1 MKESMVK
8 TSSKLV
14 KMAKNY
20 SIRVVFAKAMYFISA
35 VLISRGYILGS
46 YYPFGLSLSASVS
59 GKMLVPT
66 LMGSVFGYLMPLR
79 LGSGMRYISTVI
91 SIAAIRWALSDVT
104 KIKNHVLYTPLV
116 VFMSSIVTGL
126 AVNCADGITFHGTM
140 ITLLEC
146 FVAAVATYFFDTSFK
161 VIKNKKIYNLS
172 LTEFVCI
179 AISISISLLALSEIS
194 MHGVSIG
201 RIFAV
206 TLILISSYCFGAT
219 GGSIA
224 GISSGVIFAL
234 PSFGINFVS
243 GSYAFAGMLSGAFAP
258 FGKLAVCGAF
268 IPAYAIVCFRSGDV
282 TGMISRLYELT
293 FGMIIFCVLPSK
305 TFNFLKNIC
314 PGKALLESKKTSVS
328 SKNKEAFWRLRL
340 VSDCFSSMNCLDKVQ
355 IEALSPSKFGLEEA
369 CLDSIKS
376 YCSSCGLRKLCWDKN
391 CKSTYESMRKAI
403 KETPEID
410 DFGSSE
416 NVLGN
421 CRKPE
426 NILQRIRSIKRDYS
440 SCELVRSQ
448 AREFKT
454 IAQRYF
460 DDISYLTANLACEFK
475 NHIAYDEELSSE
487 IKKVLTENGIK
498 PENVSCKKVKGR
510 LFIEIETGIF
520 EKTRFNE
527 KIVKMISDLS
537 GRKLDEPVFNMT
549 KNSCVIR
556 LHEKKIFKAV
566 FSVTQH
572 ACNGGKFCGDSCR
585 CFEDGEGNFNAI
597 LSDGMGTGSSAAV
610 EGSIVAELAKQFLKF
625 GIGLNCALK
634 LINSVM
640 LFNTKSETLT
650 TLDALSVNLFTGE
663 AKLIK
668 AGSPATFVIHEGEI
682 KKINFSSLPVGIL
695 SEVSASGE
703 VFKLMPEDTVIMLS
717 DGVTD
722 IGEDWV
728 LNILK
733 KINTENLG
741 QISKYIVSEAVKAR
755 SSERDD
761 DISVLAI
768 KISKV

>member
-1 MKESMVK
+1 MVK
-8 TSSKLV
+8 TGGRLA

-20 SIRVVFAKAMYFISA
+20 SLRVIFAKAMYFISA

-79 LGSGMRYISTVI
+79 LGSGMRYISAVI
-91 SIAAIRWALSDVT
+91 SIAAIRWALSDVA
-104 KIKNHVLYTPLV
+104 KIKNHVLYTPMV

-126 AVNCADGITFHGTM
+126 AVNCADGITFHGTV

-161 VIKNKKIYNLS
+161 AVKNKKIHNLS

-179 AISISISLLALSEIS
+179 ALSISISLLALSEIS
-194 MHGVSIG
+194 MHGVSAG
-201 RIFAV
+201 RILAV
-206 TLILISSYCFGAT
+206 TLILVFSYCFGVT
-219 GGSIA
+219 GGSVA

-258 FGKLAVCGAF
+258 FGKFAVCGAF
-268 IPAYAIVCFRSGDV
+268 IPSYAIVCFRSGDV
-282 TGMISRLYELT
+282 PGMISRLYELT
-293 FGMIIFCVLPSK
+293 FGMIIFCLLPSK
-305 TFNFLKNIC
+305 TFNFLKSIC
-314 PGKALLESKKTSVS
+314 PGKVLPESKNSTG
-328 SKNKEAFWRLRL
+328 KNKEAFWRLRR
-340 VSDCFSSMNCLDKVQ
+340 VSDCFSSMNCFDKAQ
-355 IEALSPSKFGLEEA
+355 IEALSPSEFSLEEA
-369 CLDSIKS
+369 CLDSVKS

-391 CKSTYESMRKAI
+391 CKSTYECMRKAI
-403 KETPEID
+403 KETPQND
-410 DFGSSE
+410 DFDS
-416 NVLGN
+416 NLNILGN
-421 CRKPE
+421 CRKQE
-426 NILQRIRSIKRDYS
+426 KILQRIRSIKRDFS
-440 SCELVRSQ
+440 SCELVRFQ
-448 AREFKT
+448 AKEFKS

-460 DDISYLTANLACEFK
+460 DDISYLAAGLACEFK
-475 NHIAYDEELSSE
+475 DSIAYDEELARQ
-487 IKKVLTENGIK
+487 IKKFLAENGIK
-498 PENVSCKKVKGR
+498 PENVSCKKIGGR

-527 KIVKMISDLS
+527 KIIAAISDLS
-537 GRKLDEPVFNMT
+537 GRKLDEPIFNMT
-549 KNSCVIR
+549 KNSCAIK
-556 LHEKKIFKAV
+556 LLEEKNFKAV
-566 FSVTQH
+566 FAVSQH
-572 ACNGGKFCGDSCR
+572 ACNGSKFCGDSCR

-610 EGSIVAELAKQFLKF
+610 EGSIVAELSKQFLKF
-625 GIGLNCALK
+625 GIGLKCALK
-634 LINSVM
+634 FINSVM

-650 TLDALSVNLFTGE
+650 TLDALSINLFTGE
-663 AKLIK
+663 AKLVK

-695 SEVSASGE
+695 NDVSASGE
-703 VFKLMPEDTVIMLS
+703 VFKLVPEDIVIMLS

-728 LNILK
+728 LDVLK
-733 KINTENLG
+733 KIKTEDLSE
-741 QISKYIVSEAVKAR
+741 ISKYIVSQAVKAR

-761 DISVLAI
+761 DITALAI

>member
-1 MKESMVK
+1 MVK
-8 TSSKLV
+8 TGSKLA

-59 GKMLVPT
+59 GKMFVPT

-126 AVNCADGITFHGTM
+126 AVNCADGMTFHGAM

-146 FVAAVATYFFDTSFK
+146 LVAAVATYFFDTSFK
-161 VIKNKKIYNLS
+161 VIKNKKIYSLS

-194 MHGVSIG
+194 LHGISIG
-201 RIFAV
+201 RTFAV
-206 TLILISSYCFGAT
+206 TLILISSYCFGVT

-243 GSYAFAGMLSGAFAP
+243 GSYAFAGMLSGAFAQ
-258 FGKLAVCGAF
+258 FGKFAVCGAF

-282 TGMISRLYELT
+282 QGMISRLYELT
-293 FGMIIFCVLPSK
+293 FGMIIFCMLPSK

-314 PGKALLESKKTSVS
+314 PGKALPESKSVV
-328 SKNKEAFWRLRL
+328 SKNKEAFWRLRT

-355 IEALSPSKFGLEEA
+355 IEALNPSKFSLEEA
-369 CLDSIKS
+369 CLDSVKS

-391 CKSTYESMRKAI
+391 CKSTYECMRKAI

-410 DFGSSE
+410 DFDLNS
-416 NVLGN
+416 NILGN

-426 NILQRIRSIKRDYS
+426 NILQRIRSIKRDFS

-448 AREFKT
+448 AKEFKT

-460 DDISYLTANLACEFK
+460 DDISYLTASLACEFK
-475 NHIAYDEELSSE
+475 NHIAYDEKLSSE
-487 IKKVLTENGIK
+487 IKKVLSENGIK
-498 PENVSCKKVKGR
+498 PENVSCKKISNR

-527 KIVKMISDLS
+527 KVVKIISDLS

-549 KNSCVIR
+549 KNSCIIR
-556 LHEKKIFKAV
+556 LHEKKIFKAD

-650 TLDALSVNLFTGE
+650 TLDALTVNLFTGE
-663 AKLIK
+663 AKLVK

-695 SEVSASGE
+695 NDVSASGE
-703 VFKLMPEDTVIMLS
+703 VFKLMPQDIVIMLS

-728 LNILK
+728 LKILK
-733 KINTENLG
+733 KINTENLSE
-741 QISKYIVSEAVKAR
+741 ISKYIVSESVKAR
-755 SSERDD
+755 SNERDD
-761 DISVLAI
+761 DITVLAI
-768 KISKV
+768 KISEV

>member
-8 TSSKLV
+8 TGSKLA

-20 SIRVVFAKAMYFISA
+20 SLRVVFAKAMYFISA

-59 GKMLVPT
+59 GRMLIPT
-66 LMGSVFGYLMPLR
+66 LMGSVFVYLMPLR

-91 SIAAIRWALSDVT
+91 AIAAIRWALSDVT

-126 AVNCADGITFHGTM
+126 AVNCADGVTFHGTM

-146 FVAAVATYFFDTSFK
+146 LVAAVATYFFDTSFK
-161 VIKNKKIYNLS
+161 AIKSKKIYTLS
-172 LTEFVCI
+172 LAEFVCI

-194 MHGVSIG
+194 LHGVSIG

-206 TLILISSYCFGAT
+206 TLILISSYCFGVT
-219 GGSIA
+219 GGSVA

-293 FGMIIFCVLPSK
+293 FGMIIFCSLPSK

-314 PGKALLESKKTSVS
+314 PGRASPESKNEG
-328 SKNKEAFWRLRL
+328 SKNKEAFWRLRG

-355 IEALSPSKFGLEEA
+355 IEALNPSKFGLEEA

-391 CKSTYESMRKAI
+391 CKSTYECMRKAI

-410 DFGSSE
+410 DFDSSA
-416 NVLGN
+416 NILGN

-426 NILQRIRSIKRDYS
+426 NILQRIRSIKRDFS

-448 AREFKT
+448 AKEFKT

-460 DDISYLTANLACEFK
+460 DDISYLTASLACEFK
-475 NHIAYDEELSSE
+475 NHISYDEEISSE
-487 IKKVLTENGIK
+487 INKILAENGIK
-498 PENVSCKKVKGR
+498 PENVSCKKIGGR
-510 LFIEIETGIF
+510 LFVEIETGIF
-520 EKTRFNE
+520 EKTRFSE
-527 KIVKMISDLS
+527 KVVKVISDLS

-549 KNSCVIR
+549 KNSCIIR
-556 LHEKKIFKAV
+556 LHEKKIFKAD

-650 TLDALSVNLFTGE
+650 TLDVLSVNLFTGE

-682 KKINFSSLPVGIL
+682 RKINFSSLPVGIL
-695 SEVSASGE
+695 NDVSASGE
-703 VFKLMPEDTVIMLS
+703 VFKLMPQDTVIMLS

-733 KINTENLG
+733 KINTENLSE
-741 QISKYIVSEAVKAR
+741 ISKYIVSEAVKAR

-761 DISVLAI
+761 DITVLAI
-768 KISKV
+768 KISEV